1 MGTVSGVEWQQ
12 AQVARVG
19 QAIREL
25 RGERSV
31 QWVSDVTA
39 ELGAHIGRSTI
50 ADIELQRRKYIAVH
64 EISVIA
70 AALGVTPATLLTW
83 DSLPDGDVELI
94 PGHAVDGAIAA
105 EWWGGTPISRFS
117 PAATG
122 LPADHAPSAELI
134 AACRERGRLRDVLI
148 RTQIGGLSEYPDP
161 AFVPALKERLKGV
174 IRRIR
179 ELGGHIKEASDG

>member
-1 MGTVSGVEWQQ
+1 MEWQQ

-39 ELGAHIGRSTI
+39 ELGAQIGRSTI
-50 ADIELQRRKYIAVH
+50 ADIELQRRKYVGVH
-64 EISVIA
+64 ELSVIA

-83 DSLPDGDVELI
+83 GSLPDGDVELV
-94 PGHAVDGAIAA
+94 PGRTVDGATAA
-105 EWWGGTPISRFS
+105 DWWGGTTISRFS

-122 LPADHAPSAELI
+122 LPADHAAAAELMT
-134 AACRERGRLRDVLI
+134 ACRERGRLRDVLI
-148 RTQIGGLSEYPDP
+148 RSQIGGLSEYPDP

-174 IRRIR
+174 IRRIG
-179 ELGGHIKEASDG
+179 ELGGRIKEASDG